1 MARPEAEEEGWT
13 LPAANN
19 GRRGVS
25 GELLP
30 AFGEPFPP
38 SVGNIINPY
47 DSRYRNTS
55 RVAPC
60 VRTWTSRSMHG
71 LTCPHTP
78 LGGWWQRFLIV
89 LVLYSA
95 WAAPFEL
102 ALERAAT
109 TPLLVVDL
117 VVDVFFAV
125 DIAVSFSVAY
135 FDRSANLFVDDRRKI
150 ATRYL
155 TRPWFA
161 MDVASTIPFHII
173 YRLVS
178 GRSTGLFRYLN
189 LLRLW
194 RLRRIGEG
202 HQIQL
207 LLHQGRQAHRRD
219 SVALHSSACIFLW
232 MAFHHRDKERT
243 WLGSQVRD
251 FTDRSVWVG
260 YTYAVYW
267 SITTL
272 ATVGYGDLHA
282 VNPGEM
288 AFATCYMLFNLGLT
302 SYIIGNMTN
311 LVVHAATNTF
321 KMRDMVRRVS
331 TFGSVNRL
339 PRELREQ
346 MMASAQLRFNTGEVV
361 QQQLLSDLP
370 RALRS
375 GIAQH
380 LFRDTVERCYLF
392 QGVSD
397 GLVVQLNETST
408 DCYIIVSGAVDVLTT
423 ADDGREKLVMK
434 VGPHGMAG
442 ELGVIFGIPQPF
454 TVRSRRLTEVVRI
467 GQSHLLQIL
476 RPNTADA
483 DTVHANFVQHLKSLK
498 EHVAAEAQYFREILS
513 DTGMDQLQNGA
524 IFQRQPHNGGKIVR
538 GHDARLGT
546 GQHEETAPGNVFLRR
561 QHKPRV
567 VIHDH
572 FPGDGTEK
580 TRNRPGGKLI
590 CLPGS
595 LQELMKIAEAKLGK
609 AVRKELTVDGAE
621 VDDIAVLRDG
631 DHLVLCW

>member
-1 MARPEAEEEGWT
+1 
-13 LPAANN
+13 
-19 GRRGVS
+19 
-25 GELLP
+25 
-30 AFGEPFPP
+30 
-38 SVGNIINPY
+38 
-47 DSRYRNTS
+47 
-55 RVAPC
+55 
-60 VRTWTSRSMHG
+60 
-71 LTCPHTP
+71 
-78 LGGWWQRFLIV
+78 
-89 LVLYSA
+89 
-95 WAAPFEL
+95 
-102 ALERAAT
+102 
-109 TPLLVVDL
+109 
-117 VVDVFFAV
+117 
-125 DIAVSFSVAY
+125 
-135 FDRSANLFVDDRRKI
+135 
-150 ATRYL
+150 
-155 TRPWFA
+155 

-178 GRSTGLFRYLN
+178 GRSAGLFRYLN

-194 RLRRIGEG
+194 RLRRVSKLFARYSSIDPMNYQCAISMLHCDRSCSLCRLEKDIRFNYFYTRVAKLIGVT
-202 HQIQL
+202 L
-207 LLHQGRQAHRRD
+207 F
-219 SVALHSSACIFLW
+219 ALHSSACIFLW

-311 LVVHAATNTF
+311 LVVHAGINTF

-346 MMASAQLRFNTGEVV
+346 MMASAQLRFNTREVV

-397 GLVVQLNETST
+397 GLVVQLVSEMTAEYFPPKADIVMQNETST
-408 DCYIIVSGAVDVLTT
+408 DCYIIVSGAV
-423 ADDGREKLVMK
+423 LVMK

-538 GHDARLGT
+538 GQDARLGT
-546 GQHEETAPGNVFLRR
+546 GQHEVTAPGNVLLRR

-590 CLPGS
+590 CLPDS

-609 AVRKELTVDGAE
+609 AVRKVLTVDGAE
-621 VDDIAVLRDG
+621 VDDITVLRDG

>member
-1 MARPEAEEEGWT
+1 MARPEAEGESWT

-47 DSRYRNTS
+47 DCRYR
-55 RVAPC
+55 
-60 VRTWTSRSMHG
+60 
-71 LTCPHTP
+71 
-78 LGGWWQRFLIV
+78 WWNGFLIV

-95 WAAPFEL
+95 WASPFEL

-117 VVDVFFAV
+117 VVDAFFAV

-135 FDRSANLFVDDRRKI
+135 FDRPANLFVDDRRKI
-150 ATRYL
+150 ATRCL

-161 MDVASTIPFHII
+161 MDVASTVPFHII

-178 GRSTGLFRYLN
+178 GRSTGFRYLN

-194 RLRRIGEG
+194 RLRRVSKLFARLEKDIRFNYFYTRVVKLIGVT
-202 HQIQL
+202 L
-207 LLHQGRQAHRRD
+207 F
-219 SVALHSSACIFLW
+219 ALHSSACIFLW

-260 YTYAVYW
+260 YTCAVYW

-392 QGVSD
+392 HGVSD
-397 GLVVQLNETST
+397 GLVVQLVSEMTAEYFPPKADIVLQNETST
-408 DCYIIVSGAVDVLTT
+408 DCYIIVSGEVDVLAT
-423 ADDGREKLVMK
+423 ADDGREELVMK
-434 VGPHGMAG
+434 VGPNGMAG

-467 GQSHLLQIL
+467 GQSHLLQML
-476 RPNTADA
+476 GANTADA
-483 DTVHANFVQHLKSLK
+483 DTVHANFVQYLKSLK
-498 EHVAAEAQYFREILS
+498 EHVVDVPFVQ
-513 DTGMDQLQNGA
+513 DQLQNGA
-524 IFQRQPHNGGKIVR
+524 IFQRQPRNGAEIVR
-538 GHDARLGT
+538 DQDARLGNE
-546 GQHEETAPGNVFLRR
+546 QYERR
-561 QHKPRV
+561 RYRPRV
-567 VIHDH
+567 VIHDQ
-572 FPGDGTEK
+572 FPGDGAEK

-590 CLPGS
+590 CLPES
-595 LQELMKIAEAKLGK
+595 LQELMEIAEAKFGK
-609 AVRKELTVDGAE
+609 AVRRVLTVDGAE

-631 DHLVLCW
+631 DRLVLCW

>member
-1 MARPEAEEEGWT
+1 
-13 LPAANN
+13 
-19 GRRGVS
+19 
-25 GELLP
+25 
-30 AFGEPFPP
+30 
-38 SVGNIINPY
+38 
-47 DSRYRNTS
+47 
-55 RVAPC
+55 
-60 VRTWTSRSMHG
+60 
-71 LTCPHTP
+71 
-78 LGGWWQRFLIV
+78 
-89 LVLYSA
+89 
-95 WAAPFEL
+95 
-102 ALERAAT
+102 
-109 TPLLVVDL
+109 
-117 VVDVFFAV
+117 
-125 DIAVSFSVAY
+125 
-135 FDRSANLFVDDRRKI
+135 
-150 ATRYL
+150 
-155 TRPWFA
+155 
-161 MDVASTIPFHII
+161 
-173 YRLVS
+173 
-178 GRSTGLFRYLN
+178 
-189 LLRLW
+189 
-194 RLRRIGEG
+194 
-202 HQIQL
+202 
-207 LLHQGRQAHRRD
+207 
-219 SVALHSSACIFLW
+219 

-260 YTYAVYW
+260 YTCAVYW

-392 QGVSD
+392 HGVSD
-397 GLVVQLNETST
+397 GLVVQLVSEMTAEYFPPKADIVLQNETST
-408 DCYIIVSGAVDVLTT
+408 DCYIIVSGEVDVLAT
-423 ADDGREKLVMK
+423 ADDGREELVMK
-434 VGPHGMAG
+434 VGPNGMAG

-467 GQSHLLQIL
+467 GQSHLLQML
-476 RPNTADA
+476 GANTADA
-483 DTVHANFVQHLKSLK
+483 DTVHANFVQYLKSLK
-498 EHVAAEAQYFREILS
+498 EHVVADAPFFREILS
-513 DTGMDQLQNGA
+513 DTGLDQLQNGA
-524 IFQRQPHNGGKIVR
+524 IFQRQPRNGAEIVR
-538 GHDARLGT
+538 DQDARLGNE
-546 GQHEETAPGNVFLRR
+546 QYERR
-561 QHKPRV
+561 RYRPRV
-567 VIHDH
+567 VIHDQ
-572 FPGDGTEK
+572 FPGDGAEK

-590 CLPGS
+590 CLPES
-595 LQELMKIAEAKLGK
+595 LQELMEIAEAKFGK
-609 AVRKELTVDGAE
+609 AVRRVLTVDGAE

-631 DHLVLCW
+631 DRLVLCW

>member
-1 MARPEAEEEGWT
+1 MARPAADEGESWT

-19 GRRGVS
+19 GSRGIS

-30 AFGEPFPP
+30 AFGEPFPC
-38 SVGNIINPY
+38 SVGNTIINPY
-47 DSRYRNTS
+47 DGRYR
-55 RVAPC
+55 
-60 VRTWTSRSMHG
+60 
-71 LTCPHTP
+71 
-78 LGGWWQRFLIV
+78 WWQAFLIV

-95 WAAPFEL
+95 WASPFEL
-102 ALERAAT
+102 ALEKAAT
-109 TPLLVVDL
+109 APLLVVDL
-117 VVDVFFAV
+117 VVDVFFAA
-125 DIAVSFSVAY
+125 DIAVSFFVTY

-161 MDVASTIPFHII
+161 MDVASTVPFQII

-178 GRSTGLFRYLN
+178 GSSTGFRYLN

-194 RLRRIGEG
+194 RLRRVSKLFARWEKDIRFNYFYTRLVKLIGVT
-202 HQIQL
+202 L
-207 LLHQGRQAHRRD
+207 F
-219 SVALHSSACIFLW
+219 ALHSSACIFLW
-232 MAFHHRDKERT
+232 MAFHHRDKEHT

-288 AFATCYMLFNLGLT
+288 AFATGYMLFNLGLT

-321 KMRDMVRRVS
+321 RMRDMVRRVS
-331 TFGSVNRL
+331 TFGAANQL

-346 MMASAQLRFNTGEVV
+346 MMASAQLRFNAGEVV

-375 GIAQH
+375 GVAQH
-380 LFRDTVERCYLF
+380 LFGDTVQRCYLF
-392 QGVSD
+392 QGVSS
-397 GLVVQLNETST
+397 GLVVQLVSEMVAGYFPPKADIVLQNETST
-408 DCYIIVSGAVDVLTT
+408 DCYIVVSGAVDVLAT
-423 ADDGREKLVMK
+423 ADDGTEKLVMK

-442 ELGVIFGIPQPF
+442 EMGVIFGTPQPF
-454 TVRSRRLTEVVRI
+454 TVRSRRLTQVVRI
-467 GQSHLLQIL
+467 SRSHLLQIL

-483 DTVHANFVQHLKSLK
+483 DTVHANFVQYLRSLR
-498 EHVAAEAQYFREILS
+498 EHVAVDAPFFREILS
-513 DTGMDQLQNGA
+513 DTGLDRLQNYA
-524 IFQRQPHNGGKIVR
+524 IFQKQLHEGARIVR
-538 GHDARLGT
+538 DQDARLGSQ
-546 GQHEETAPGNVFLRR
+546 QHEETAPCNMLLRR

-580 TRNRPGGKLI
+580 TRNRAGGKLV
-590 CLPGS
+590 CLPDS
-595 LQELMKIAEAKLGK
+595 LQELMKVAEAKFGK
-609 AVRKELTVDGAE
+609 AVRTVLTVDGAE
-621 VDDIAVLRDG
+621 VEDVAVLRDG